1 VEGKIRLSWNEIR
14 HRATKFAQDWKD
26 AHYEKGET
34 QTFYND
40 FFEVFGIQRR
50 KVATFEEP
58 VKRAGSKAPGFIDL
72 FWKGTLLVEQ
82 KSAGRDLTKAKEQ
95 ALEYFP
101 GIKDTELPRYVLV
114 CDFQTFELYDLD
126 TREEVKFKLADLHK
140 NVHAFSFIFGGAPR
154 VFKDQ
159 DPVNIEASELMG
171 KLHDALLASGYA
183 GHDLERFLVRLVFCL
198 FADDTGIF
206 APKGIFL
213 DFVRDR
219 TSDDGSD
226 LGPLLGQL
234 FEVLNRPTDK
244 RHKTLDEDLK
254 QFEYINGDLFA
265 ERLPM
270 PDFDSAMRRLLLDA
284 CAFNWSVVS
293 PAIFGALFQSVM
305 DKQKRRAIGAH
316 YTTEQNILKL
326 IHPLFLDDLR
336 TELDRLRARRD
347 TGQTAALKAFQK
359 KLAAIRCFDPACG
372 CGNFLVIAYR
382 ELRVLETEVL
392 VELNR
397 NRAFDVM
404 DLSQVDVN
412 QFYGIEI
419 EEFPVRIAE
428 IALWMMDHIMNMRLS
443 EALGGYFPR
452 FPLKASPTIKNA
464 DALEMDW
471 ATVLD
476 PVNCTYVLGNP
487 PFGGAKYQTAAQRA
501 QVARAAALVKKQGTL
516 DYVAAWF
523 IKAGA
528 YIQNSTAKIAFVATS
543 SITQG
548 EQVAELW
555 PLLFHRYNLE
565 ITFAHRT
572 FAWGSEARGKAHV
585 HVVIIGLALRD
596 QAPKNR
602 RIFDYAH
609 YDADPTESVVPVI
622 SPYLFNAANLADPHT
637 VVYEQAAPFDTM
649 PSMIIGSKPIDDGN
663 YILSDE
669 ERNALI
675 MAEPRAGTYLHP
687 YIGSEEFING
697 GSRWILAL
705 HNATP
710 SDIRAMKDV
719 HKRVEAVRAFRKASK
734 SAPTQKLA
742 EAPTLYHVNVIPK
755 QPFLVVPEVSSE
767 QREYVPI
774 GYLQPPVIP
783 SNLVRVIENAS
794 PALFGLITSRMHM
807 AWMRYIGG
815 RLESRYRYSIGLVY
829 NPFPWPVLSP
839 AAETQI
845 TKLAQAVLDARAN
858 YPNSTLGDL
867 YDPAV
872 MPADLRKAHQA
883 LDAAVDKLY
892 RKEPF
897 TSDRERVEFLLAR
910 YEKERAPLIV
920 AAQPARKRRRK
931 QT

>member
-34 QTFYND
+34 QTFYNE
-40 FFEVFGIQRR
+40 FFELFGIQRR

-95 ALEYFP
+95 ALDYFP
-101 GIKDTELPRYVLV
+101 GIKDSELPRYVLV

-154 VFKDQ
+154 IFKDQ

-171 KLHDALLASGYA
+171 KLHDALLASGYG

-284 CAFNWSVVS
+284 CAFNWSAVS

-336 TELDRLRARRD
+336 AELDRLKVRRD
-347 TGQTAALKAFQK
+347 TGQAAALKAFQK

-382 ELRVLETEVL
+382 ELRVLETEAL

-397 NRAFDVM
+397 NRTFDVA

-452 FPLKASPTIKNA
+452 FPLKASPSIKNA
-464 DALEMDW
+464 DALEIDW

-476 PVNCTYVLGNP
+476 PAQCTYVLGNP
-487 PFGGAKYQTAAQRA
+487 PFGGAKYQTDAQRA
-501 QVARAAALVKKQGTL
+501 QVARIAAFVKKQGTL
-516 DYVAAWF
+516 DYVTAWF
-523 IKAGA
+523 MKAGA
-528 YIQNSTAKIAFVATS
+528 YIQGTAARIGFVATN

-555 PLLFHRYNLE
+555 PLLFDRYHLE
-565 ITFAHRT
+565 IAFAHRT

-585 HVVIIGLALRD
+585 HVVIIGLALPE
-596 QAPKNR
+596 QTPKDKR
-602 RIFDYAH
+602 LFDYP
-609 YDADPTESVVPVI
+609 DLNGTPIENSVRAI
-622 SPYLFNAANLADPHT
+622 SPYLFDAGNLADPHT
-637 VVYEQAAPFDTM
+637 VVYEKSSPGPGM
-649 PSMIIGSKPIDDGN
+649 PPMIIGSKPIDDGN
-663 YILSDE
+663 YIFTDE
-669 ERNALI
+669 EH
-675 MAEPRAGTYLHP
+675 MAFLAQEPGAAPYFHP
-687 YIGSEEFING
+687 FIGSVEFING
-697 GSRWILAL
+697 ERRWILAL
-705 HNATP
+705 HTATP
-710 SDIRAMKDV
+710 AQIRSMPKV
-719 HKRVEAVRAFRKASK
+719 VKRIDAVRAFREKSK
-734 SAPTQKLA
+734 SAPTRKLSK
-742 EAPTLYHVNVIPK
+742 APTLYHVNIIPTGSFLVIP
-755 QPFLVVPEVSSE
+755 EASSE

-783 SNLVRVIENAS
+783 SNLVRIIENAS

-807 AWMRYIGG
+807 AWLRYIGG
-815 RLESRYRYSIGLVY
+815 RLKSDYRYSIGIVY
-829 NPFPWPVLSP
+829 NPFPWPVLDST
-839 AAETQI
+839 AETRI
-845 TKLAQAVLDARAN
+845 GTLAEAVLTERQKHAD
-858 YPNSTLGDL
+858 STLADL
-867 YDPAV
+867 YDHTT

-883 LDAAVDKLY
+883 LDVAVDKLY

-910 YEKERAPLIV
+910 YERERAPLVV
-920 AAQPARKRRRK
+920 AAQPAKRRRRVR
-931 QT
+931 

>member
-1 VEGKIRLSWNEIR
+1 
-14 HRATKFAQDWKD
+14 
-26 AHYEKGET
+26 
-34 QTFYND
+34 
-40 FFEVFGIQRR
+40 
-50 KVATFEEP
+50 
-58 VKRAGSKAPGFIDL
+58 
-72 FWKGTLLVEQ
+72 
-82 KSAGRDLTKAKEQ
+82 
-95 ALEYFP
+95 
-101 GIKDTELPRYVLV
+101 
-114 CDFQTFELYDLD
+114 
-126 TREEVKFKLADLHK
+126 
-140 NVHAFSFIFGGAPR
+140 
-154 VFKDQ
+154 
-159 DPVNIEASELMG
+159 
-171 KLHDALLASGYA
+171 LLASGYE

-206 APKGIFL
+206 TPKGIFL

-234 FEVLNRPTDK
+234 FEVLNRPINK
-244 RHKTLDEDLK
+244 RQTTLDEDLQ

-270 PDFDSAMRRLLLDA
+270 PAFDSGMRKLLFDA
-284 CAFNWSVVS
+284 CTFDWSAVS

-336 TELDRLRARRD
+336 AELDRLKARRD

-382 ELRVLETEVL
+382 ELRVLETEAL
-392 VELNR
+392 VALNR
-397 NRAFDVM
+397 NRAFDVT
-404 DLSQVDVN
+404 DLSKVDVN

-464 DALEMDW
+464 DALEIDW
-471 ATVLD
+471 ATVID
-476 PVNCTYVLGNP
+476 PSNCTYVLGNP
-487 PFGGAKYQTAAQRA
+487 PFGGAKYQTPAQRA
-501 QVARAAALVKKQGTL
+501 QVARAAALLKKQGTL

-528 YIQNSTAKIAFVATS
+528 YIQNSIAKIAFVATS

-555 PLLFHRYNLE
+555 PLLFDRHNLE

-596 QAPKNR
+596 QAPKDR
-602 RIFDYAH
+602 RIFDYAD
-609 YDADPTESVVPVI
+609 YDAAPTESVVPVI
-622 SPYLFNAANLADPHT
+622 SPYLFDAANLADPHT
-637 VVYEQAAPFDTM
+637 VVYEQAAPFDAM

-663 YILSDE
+663 YILSDG
-669 ERNALI
+669 ERDALI
-675 MAEPRAGTYLHP
+675 KAEPRAREYLHP
-687 YIGSEEFING
+687 FIGSEEFING

-705 HNATP
+705 HHATP
-710 SDIRAMKDV
+710 SDIRAMTDV

-734 SAPTQKLA
+734 STPTQKLA
-742 EAPTLYHVNVIPK
+742 ETPTLYHVNVIPK

-783 SNLVRVIENAS
+783 SNLLRVIENAS
-794 PALFGLITSRMHM
+794 PSLFGLITSRMHM
-807 AWMRYIGG
+807 AWLRFIGG

-829 NPFPWPVLSP
+829 NPFPWPILTSD
-839 AAETQI
+839 AQTQI
-845 TKLAQAVLDARAN
+845 ARLVQAVLDARAN
-858 YPNSTLGDL
+858 YPNSTLADL
-867 YDPAV
+867 YDPAA
-872 MPADLRKAHQA
+872 MPADLRKAHKA

-892 RKEPF
+892 RKEAF
-897 TSDRERVEFLLAR
+897 SSDRERVEFLLAR
-910 YEKERAPLIV
+910 YEKERAPLV
-920 AAQPARKRRRK
+920 AATQPIKRRRRK
-931 QT
+931 QN